1 MRYSGRLRWG
11 RGESPIDEPVHGQIG
26 WLDRQWFPDYVGTYD
41 GPLADH
47 YGHER
52 IQLSLSN
59 GWQMALWRQFDRHRQ
74 DALVP
79 FSGLTVTDPDGRTVF
94 VDEAGYDIDITTY
107 LRDPGEIEPLLS
119 KPQMLAGIRS
129 PIRYFFD
136 AYRLRVPS
144 LGLDVSSIPM
154 VPAPAHTMPVDYF
167 NGPTQLQGT
176 MAGQPVR
183 GYGFHER
190 TLPLSRP
197 RELLVVLR
205 DSLLHLPPGDVD
217 PPSSPQH
224 LADLAWQAKPLI
236 DEDKRLPAASYVNS
250 RVRP

>member
-1 MRYSGRLRWG
+1 MVSRLRRHLRWTPC
-11 RGESPIDEPVHGQIG
+11 R
-26 WLDRQWFPDYVGTYD
+26 
-41 GPLADH
+41 PLRSRTDSVVA
-47 YGHER
+47 EQR
-52 IQLSLSN
+52 LAN
-59 GWQMALWRQFDRHRQ
+59 GALEAIRPPPTG
-74 DALVP
+74 P

-236 DEDKRLPAASYVNS
+236 DEDKPLPAASFLNS
-250 RVRP
+250 RFARHCGGRA